1 MASRPPPQPIRGSQP
16 LLVPPGP
23 WPPFR
28 PQDSPPGANQRSVN
42 TWRGD
47 GVGSYGSGARGLTGT
62 QRKGH
67 CQQPGREGGAPL
79 PAPSML
85 LWGRGSWWARASS
98 MDQTRLKHIL
108 VTILTSS
115 TAVKAQPHPR
125 AGGRSATSKVSPPFL
140 SCPRRP
146 GPRRTQ
152 RTTQDHGS
160 DLGHL
165 LRTPPAR
172 PLTGRAEGTAEA
184 STAGAAGQREMVIA
198 WPRGPPGRAGP
209 LTLWSLFR
217 SQWVQGMSDPCPLS
231 PHPRL

>member
-1 MASRPPPQPIRGSQP
+1 MGQEPGGSRGHEE
-16 LLVPPGP
+16 
-23 WPPFR
+23 
-28 PQDSPPGANQRSVN
+28 GALP
-42 TWRGD
+42 
-47 GVGSYGSGARGLTGT
+47 AA
-62 QRKGH
+62 
-67 CQQPGREGGAPL
+67 REGGRSPPTCTFYAAVGPRVL
-79 PAPSML
+79 VGP
-85 LWGRGSWWARASS
+85 RASS
-98 MDQTRLKHIL
+98 MDQTRLKQISA
-108 VTILTSS
+108 TILTSS
-115 TAVKAQPHPR
+115 TAVKTQPHPR

-172 PLTGRAEGTAEA
+172 PLTGRAEGTEEA
-184 STAGAAGQREMVIA
+184 STAGAAGQRETVIA